1 MVFDFAKVASASA
14 KIRQM
19 RFFLRLCHF
28 FAEINRIFAT
38 DYGKELF

>member
-19 RFFLRLCHF
+19 HFFHLCHF